1 MATIF
6 TSQAY
11 RKVPTRRSEPADHT
25 VMSEPE
31 SFLLDAVN
39 EAIKFQQL
47 PLPVTRV
54 KDVRLIIAD
63 ADTGTAAL
71 IDVIITNDPLV
82 ADTAGTTTYTLISQS
97 TVGQA
102 GGSVSAAVNGANF
115 STWYMK
121 AIRGTPSAPYFLA
134 VRVQTAPG
142 TPKVAAFNVQCG
154 MTYQNDVKD

>member
-39 EAIKFQQL
+39 EAVKFHQL

-54 KDVRLIIAD
+54 KGARLVIAD
-63 ADTGTAAL
+63 GDTGTAML
-71 IDVIITNDPLV
+71 VDVIITNDPLV
-82 ADTAGTTTYTLISQS
+82 ANTSGTTTYTLISQS

-102 GGSVSAAVNGANF
+102 GGSVGTEANGANF
-115 STWYMK
+115 DLWYMK
-121 AIRGTPSAPYFLA
+121 AIRGTPTAPYFAA

-142 TPKVAAFNVQCG
+142 TPKVAAYNVQLSL
-154 MTYQNDVKD
+154 TYQNDVKD